1 MALHDVKRDVLFVSQ
16 TGSGKTLMFLL
27 PMLEQLGRVIDT
39 ASILPEPTALFES
52 IRPSEPD
59 GLIIV
64 PTPDLA
70 VQVQSIASQLVAA
83 MPFSLAVES
92 LHGTLR
98 PNDTSRS
105 SSRSIA
111 VGTTEQLHERLQHH
125 DLSTRRLHV
134 VAVDEVDAVLC
145 TRHVEDA
152 PVAMECAVSPTHVSA
167 RQQTLCIKPRGF
179 LYEAQIGLLNR
190 LREHTTPRFLL
201 ATAHLSDAHERV
213 LEELFPAK
221 ASVRHTV

>member
-70 VQVQSIASQLVAA
+70 VQVQSI
-83 MPFSLAVES
+83 
-92 LHGTLR
+92 
-98 PNDTSRS
+98 
-105 SSRSIA
+105 
-111 VGTTEQLHERLQHH
+111 
-125 DLSTRRLHV
+125 
-134 VAVDEVDAVLC
+134 
-145 TRHVEDA
+145 
-152 PVAMECAVSPTHVSA
+152 
-167 RQQTLCIKPRGF
+167 
-179 LYEAQIGLLNR
+179 
-190 LREHTTPRFLL
+190 
-201 ATAHLSDAHERV
+201 
-213 LEELFPAK
+213 
-221 ASVRHTV
+221 